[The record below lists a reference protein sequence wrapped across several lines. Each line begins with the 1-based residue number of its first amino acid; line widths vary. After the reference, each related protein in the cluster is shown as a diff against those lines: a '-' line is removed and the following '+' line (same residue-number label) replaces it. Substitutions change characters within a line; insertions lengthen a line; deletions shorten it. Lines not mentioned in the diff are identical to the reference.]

1 MDGKNRAGAGPAPAR
16 SHRQGQNPTPQP
28 RAGLLITGLIA
39 LGLVPI
45 LANALRRIALSLGS
59 ADGST
64 DNGSHP
70 LSLLV
75 AVHIIT
81 ATIFV
86 ILGAFQFSP
95 SFRRRKPAWHQMAG
109 RVLVV
114 VGMLVALSGLWLNQ
128 FVSFPAGA
136 GELLNV
142 FRLLAGLGMAL
153 CIVIGF
159 AAVRRQDITRHRQWM
174 IRAYALGLG
183 TGTQVFTLGFGEAI
197 FGKTALNVVRLNGAG
212 WIINLAAAEWAI
224 RRQRPWNHASR
235 DTTKVAVP

>member
-1 MDGKNRAGAGPAPAR
+1 MDGKDSAGAGPSPAR
-16 SHRQGQNPTPQP
+16 SQRKGRRQTPG
-28 RAGLLITGLIA
+28 AGLLITGLIA

-45 LANALRRIALSLGS
+45 LADTLRRIALSLGT

-64 DNGSHP
+64 DTGSHP
-70 LSLLV
+70 LSLPV

-95 SFRRRKPAWHQMAG
+95 SFRRRKPAWHRMAG

-128 FVSFPAGA
+128 FVSFPAGS
-136 GELLNV
+136 GELLYV
-142 FRLLAGLGMAL
+142 FRWLAGLGMAL
-153 CIVIGF
+153 CIVIGI

-183 TGTQVFTLGFGEAI
+183 AGTQVFTLGFGEAI
-197 FGKTALNVVRLNGAG
+197 FGKTALTVALLNGAG

-224 RRQRPWNHASR
+224 RRRRPWKHAGS
-235 DTTKVAVP
+235 DTAKVPVP

>member
-1 MDGKNRAGAGPAPAR
+1 MIDGKQRAGATPVPGRRPEQR
-16 SHRQGQNPTPQP
+16 PTA
-28 RAGLLITGLIA
+28 RAGLLITCLIA

-45 LANALRRIALSLGS
+45 LANTLRRVALSLGS
-59 ADGST
+59 VDGSA
-64 DNGSHP
+64 DDGSHT
-70 LSLLV
+70 LSLAV

-95 SFRRRKPAWHQMAG
+95 DFRRRNPGWHRMAG
-109 RVLVV
+109 RVLVM

-128 FVSFPAGA
+128 FLSFPAGS
-136 GELLNV
+136 GELLYV

-159 AAVRRQDITRHRQWM
+159 AAVRRQDISRHRQWM

-183 TGTQVFTLGFGEAI
+183 AGTQVFTLGFGETI
-197 FGKTALNVVRLNGAG
+197 FGITALSVALLNGAG
-212 WIINLAAAEWAI
+212 WMINLAVAEWAI
-224 RRQRPWNHASR
+224 RRRRPWNQPSG
-235 DTTKVAVP
+235 DTAKVPVP

>member
-1 MDGKNRAGAGPAPAR
+1 MDGKDSAGAVPAPAR
-16 SHRQGQNPTPQP
+16 SRREGQRPKP

-45 LANALRRIALSLGS
+45 LANTLRRIALSLGT

-64 DNGSHP
+64 DNGSLP
-70 LSLLV
+70 LPVPV

-86 ILGAFQFSP
+86 VLGAFQFSP
-95 SFRRRKPAWHQMAG
+95 SFRRRKPAWHRRAG

-128 FVSFPAGA
+128 FVSFPAGS
-136 GELLNV
+136 GDLLFV
-142 FRLLAGLGMAL
+142 FRLLAGVGMAL
-153 CIVIGF
+153 CIAVGF
-159 AAVRRQDITRHRQWM
+159 AAVRGRDIPRHRQWM

-183 TGTQVFTLGFGEAI
+183 AGTQVFTLGFGEAI
-197 FGKTALNVVRLNGAG
+197 FGKTALNVALLNGAG

-235 DTTKVAVP
+235 DTTKVPVP

>member
-1 MDGKNRAGAGPAPAR
+1 MDGNDSGGAVPGLAR
-16 SHRQGQNPTPQP
+16 SQRQGQRPAP

-45 LANALRRIALSLGS
+45 LANTLRRIALTLGT
-59 ADGST
+59 AAGST
-64 DNGSHP
+64 DNGSHS
-70 LSLLV
+70 LSLPV

-86 ILGAFQFSP
+86 VLGAVQFSP
-95 SFRRRKPAWHQMAG
+95 SFRRRKPSWHQMAG

-128 FVSFPAGA
+128 FLSFPAGS
-136 GELLNV
+136 GELLYV

-159 AAVRRQDITRHRQWM
+159 AAVRRQDISRHRQWM

-183 TGTQVFTLGFGEAI
+183 AGTQVFTLGFGETI
-197 FGKTALNVVRLNGAG
+197 LGKTALNVALLNGAG
-212 WIINLAAAEWAI
+212 WMINLAAAEWAI
-224 RRQRPWNHASR
+224 RRQRPWNQASR
-235 DTTKVAVP
+235 ATTKVPVP